1 MKKTGI
7 LNRELSTVLARIG
20 HTDKVMITDCG
31 MPIPE
36 SATCVDL
43 SLTLGTPE
51 FLSVLEVVESDL
63 VVEKLT
69 FAEEIKVNNPSVL
82 QGSVKMFDDVSVD
95 YISHEKMKK
104 EMQSAKVVIRTGE
117 DTPFANVVLHAG
129 VLF

>member
-7 LNRELSTVLARIG
+7 LNRELSNILARVG
-20 HTDKVMITDCG
+20 HKDKVMITDCG

-43 SLTLGTPE
+43 SLTLGPPG

-95 YISHEKMKK
+95 YICRERLSK
-104 EMQSAKVVIRTGE
+104 EMQLAKVVIRTGE
-117 DTPFANVVLHAG
+117 DTPFATVVLHAG

>member
-7 LNRELSTVLARIG
+7 LNRELSNILARVG

-43 SLTLGTPE
+43 SLTLGTPG

-95 YISHEKMKK
+95 YISHERMKK

>member
-7 LNRELSTVLARIG
+7 LNRELSNILARVG

-43 SLTLGTPE
+43 SLTLGTPG
-51 FLSVLEVVESDL
+51 LLAVLDGVESDL
-63 VVEKLT
+63 VDEKLT
-69 FAEEIKVNNPSVL
+69 VAEEIKVNNPSLL
-82 QGSVKMFDDVSVD
+82 QGAVKMFGDVSVD
-95 YISHEKMKK
+95 YISHERMKK

>member
-1 MKKTGI
+1 
-7 LNRELSTVLARIG
+7 
-20 HTDKVMITDCG
+20 

-36 SATCVDL
+36 IATCVYL
-43 SLTLGTPE
+43 SLTLWTPG

-95 YISHEKMKK
+95 YISHERMKK

-117 DTPFANVVLHAG
+117 DTPFANVVLHA
-129 VLF
+129 VELF